1 MEVVLETKNLCKSFG
16 AVMVN
21 DKINL
26 TLHRGEIMAVLGENG
41 SGKTTLINMI
51 GGIYYP
57 AVQFIMK
64 IKELKYVHQKMQT
77 GLELELCISILS

>member
-41 SGKTTLINMI
+41 SVPRF
-51 GGIYYP
+51 P
-57 AVQFIMK
+57 AK
-64 IKELKYVHQKMQT
+64 R
-77 GLELELCISILS
+77 LCSLPV

>member
-26 TLHRGEIMAVLGENG
+26 TLHRGEIMAEYIIL
-41 SGKTTLINMI
+41 T
-51 GGIYYP
+51 

>member
-26 TLHRGEIMAVLGENG
+26 TLHRGEIMAVLGLYVR
-41 SGKTTLINMI
+41 KL
-51 GGIYYP
+51 YP
-57 AVQFIMK
+57 LSYQ
-64 IKELKYVHQKMQT
+64 
-77 GLELELCISILS
+77 GLGAGLLDE

>member
-26 TLHRGEIMAVLGENG
+26 TLHRGEIMAFWVKTVLERQR
-41 SGKTTLINMI
+41 L
-51 GGIYYP
+51 
-57 AVQFIMK
+57 
-64 IKELKYVHQKMQT
+64 
-77 GLELELCISILS
+77 

>member
-41 SGKTTLINMI
+41 SGDNA
-51 GGIYYP
+51 Y
-57 AVQFIMK
+57 
-64 IKELKYVHQKMQT
+64 KYDWRN
-77 GLELELCISILS
+77 ILS